1 MNRFAPPGRSIE
13 KTAAALEK
21 LRKLLEL
28 FPTLPDGALVPIKL
42 VQVLSGRGITSIR
55 RDIAAGKLCKPTHIG
70 PRCSRW
76 PAGAVR
82 QYISGN

>member
-1 MNRFAPPGRSIE
+1 MNHIPRTNSPI
-13 KTAAALEK
+13 KAAARTEK

-28 FPTLPDGALVPIKL
+28 FPSLPDSALVPITL

-55 RDIAAGKLCKPTHIG
+55 RDISAGRLCQPTHIG
-70 PRCSRW
+70 QNSSRW

-82 QYISGN
+82 QYLNGR